1 MKFIFIILLYLF
13 STSIYAN
20 EEGENEVEVINLH
33 ESKSLDQMV
42 LENLEEGDV
51 VTHAFHGKPG
61 GNLMED
67 SKSLDAMN
75 ASLELKA
82 GFQSFM
88 ISGDY
93 EQKTMNFSKA
103 SRMLDWKPQARPIN

>member
-42 LENLEEGDV
+42 LENLEEENEVEEIAEVSNELDEVEINVVDV
-51 VTHAFHGKPG
+51 TQVETKKII
-61 GNLMED
+61 LYLIM
-67 SKSLDAMN
+67 K
-75 ASLELKA
+75 
-82 GFQSFM
+82 
-88 ISGDY
+88 
-93 EQKTMNFSKA
+93 QK
-103 SRMLDWKPQARPIN
+103 I